1 MTRIIDYAPSDEQN
15 LVSRILLAVHKAAD
29 EAFPAG
35 KGIQRQYAKT
45 LVAGGEKTPDLR
57 PVPHAMQQVINSKM
71 PSQLSSR
78 MSSQIGPLTGTHDDG
93 EIDYLLGE
101 KQKSRKLLFVAIVM
115 ATTAFV
121 ALALLIS
128 SRNFR

>member
-1 MTRIIDYAPSDEQN
+1 MTRIIDYAPSDEQS

-35 KGIQRQYAKT
+35 KAMQRQYAKT
-45 LVAGGEKTPDLR
+45 LVAGGNGADKTPEAPPALR
-57 PVPHAMQQVINSKM
+57 PVPSALNSAMHSKI
-71 PSQLSSR
+71 
-78 MSSQIGPLTGTHDDG
+78 SSQVKPFTGTPDDN

-101 KQKSRKLLFVAIVM
+101 KQKSRKLLFFAIVM
-115 ATTAFV
+115 ATAAFV

>member
-1 MTRIIDYAPSDEQN
+1 MTRIIDYAPSDEQS

-35 KGIQRQYAKT
+35 TGMQRQYAKT
-45 LVAGGEKTPDLR
+45 LVAAGNGSEKTPEAPPALR
-57 PVPHAMQQVINSKM
+57 PIPPALTPAMPSKM
-71 PSQLSSR
+71 PSQVR
-78 MSSQIGPLTGTHDDG
+78 PFNGTHDDSD
-93 EIDYLLGE
+93 IDYLLGE
-101 KQKSRKLLFVAIVM
+101 KQKSRKLLFFAIVM
-115 ATTAFV
+115 ATAAFV

>member
-1 MTRIIDYAPSDEQN
+1 MTRIIDYAPSDEQS

-35 KGIQRQYAKT
+35 TGMQRQYAKT
-45 LVAGGEKTPDLR
+45 LVAAGHEAEKKPEAQPPLR
-57 PVPHAMQQVINSKM
+57 PVLPASPSSISAKL
-71 PSQLSSR
+71 PSQVK
-78 MSSQIGPLTGTHDDG
+78 PFTGTPDDN

-101 KQKSRKLLFVAIVM
+101 KQKSRKFLFAAIAL
-115 ATTAFV
+115 ATAAFV

>member
-1 MTRIIDYAPSDEQN
+1 MTRIIDYAPSDEQS
-15 LVSRILLAVHKAAD
+15 LVSRILLTVHKAAD

-35 KGIQRQYAKT
+35 KGMQRQYAKT
-45 LVAGGEKTPDLR
+45 LVAGGNGADKPLEAPPAQR
-57 PVPHAMQQVINSKM
+57 PVPAAQYSAMDSK
-71 PSQLSSR
+71 
-78 MSSQIGPLTGTHDDG
+78 MSSQVRPLTGAHEDS

-101 KQKSRKLLFVAIVM
+101 KQKSRKVLFFAIVM